1 MLDVLLL
8 MLKPMLM
15 MIAMTLMILLDI
27 SDVVAYAVVDDAT
40 GGAKIPNVARHLDG
54 ARHAVL

>member
-1 MLDVLLL
+1 
-8 MLKPMLM
+8 M